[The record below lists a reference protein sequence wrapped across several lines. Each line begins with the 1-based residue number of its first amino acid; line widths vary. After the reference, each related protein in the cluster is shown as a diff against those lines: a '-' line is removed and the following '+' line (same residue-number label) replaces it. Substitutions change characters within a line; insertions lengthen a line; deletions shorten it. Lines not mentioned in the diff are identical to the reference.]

1 MSKEFHVSDFP
12 QIQPTPSQPVQSG
25 LSENA
30 AGALAYVTI
39 IPAIIF
45 LIVEPYN
52 RNPFV
57 KFHAWQNIF
66 LCIGMFALG
75 IIGVIPILGQII
87 FLLGFLAAFVLWLTA
102 IIKASQGGKFH
113 IPIIGNIAEKQAN
126 S

>member
-57 KFHAWQNIF
+57 KFHAWQ
-66 LCIGMFALG
+66 
-75 IIGVIPILGQII
+75 II

-102 IIKASQGGKFH
+102 IIKASQGEKFH